1 MPKLP
6 DPPERRRKVRTAH
19 SKRRAVKAQE
29 VPRLSAPIIS
39 WLSGLAVGLIV
50 SLSTVM
56 VLNNITQDSR
66 RFLPAARATAAQ
78 DSARAADLTRRF
90 AEQYRATG
98 FLELQETLLVPWLLT
113 SAHCV
118 TLKDRSGLM
127 EATQRLVEADESLPG
142 PAPFPVKDASLIHP
156 FHRRGERLRYSWLAQ
171 AACVTENWDLAID
184 TAENGIQRA
193 HEYWQARGG
202 VPVPTDQAADLPAVT
217 VSGMKEME
225 RHLHVLLIWALA
237 CNSQDKAA
245 LDQIQKLLSE
255 PLAYQDAG
263 SCIHAELWLL
273 RAAIEWKAGQTRQAK
288 ESYFRSHEFYN
299 TPLVFDHGRGF
310 SSHGAELPF
319 ATRKG
324 GSFVR
329 PASVEESWRAY
340 RALHFSARSWS
351 QFGSGP
357 RWSFREPPRDFT
369 DDFLDAIAREI
380 KDSTGATQTP
390 SESR

>member
-1 MPKLP
+1 MPKVP
-6 DPPERRRKVRTAH
+6 DPPERRRKARTAH
-19 SKRRAVKAQE
+19 SKRRAFKTQE
-29 VPRLSAPIIS
+29 DPRLSVPLIS
-39 WLSGLAVGLIV
+39 WLFGLAVGFIV

-118 TLKDRSGLM
+118 TLKNKSGLM

-171 AACVTENWDLAID
+171 AACVTENWELAIEIAND
-184 TAENGIQRA
+184 GINRA
-193 HEYWQARGG
+193 NEYWQARGG

-217 VSGMKEME
+217 VNGMKGME
-225 RHLHVLLIWALA
+225 RRLHALLIWALA
-237 CNSQDKAA
+237 CNSQDQAA
-245 LDQIQKLLSE
+245 LDQIQNLLSE

-273 RAAIEWKAGQTRQAK
+273 RAAIEWKAGQTRQAR
-288 ESYFRSHEFYN
+288 ESYFRSHEVYN
-299 TPLVFDHGRGF
+299 TRLVFDYGRGV
-310 SSHGAELPF
+310 SRGAELPF
-319 ATRKG
+319 ATQMS
-324 GSFVR
+324 GSVVR
-329 PASVEESWRAY
+329 PASVEEGWRAY
-340 RALHFSARSWS
+340 RSLHFSVRSWS

-357 RWSFREPPRDFT
+357 RWSFRDPPRDFT

-380 KDSTGATQTP
+380 KGSTGTTHSP
-390 SESR
+390 SESL